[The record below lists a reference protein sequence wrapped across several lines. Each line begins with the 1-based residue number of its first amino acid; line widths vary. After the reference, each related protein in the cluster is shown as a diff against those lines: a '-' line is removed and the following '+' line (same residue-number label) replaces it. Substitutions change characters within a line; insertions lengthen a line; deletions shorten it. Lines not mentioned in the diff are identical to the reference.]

1 MAIETPYSKLSALV
15 IDDAPVQLA
24 TLRGQLAM
32 LGIQKIDGA
41 TNPDEA
47 LRLARS
53 GKHSLVLCDFSLGH
67 RTDGQQL
74 FEYFRDNDVLAP
86 DCLFFMVTAENG
98 YSSVAATSEHKPDA
112 YLLKPITAS
121 DLEDRL
127 KAGLERRKVFQAFI
141 AELAR
146 KNLPGALAACDAILA
161 RKDRWYMQALQHRG
175 QVLLQMDRHAEARAA
190 YQAALDL
197 RPQLAWAQLGLARAF
212 KAGGQLDDAQRIA
225 QEMLASSDGER
236 NLGAYDLLAEV
247 LDAQGDSRAAQWT
260 LRDAAAAVPSAKR
273 HRLLAHMA
281 LRNGDLEV
289 GLEALAKVAKAT
301 QGAITSQPQDT
312 LSMAQALADSGR
324 AGESLGVLDKNL
336 GSQARTPAV
345 ESVAFAIRAQAL
357 ARTGDAAGASAAMA
371 RARETLRSARADFAT
386 VALAKAELLA
396 GNAELGLEML
406 SKVVSSDHESPQVRQ
421 LVSQALRSTGH
432 EDRIATLVDG
442 ATARMQKR
450 LSDAKALLRESQV
463 DEAVATIES
472 TLKDYPENT
481 GVLLQAAQI
490 NCMSLRLKKQLNG
503 AVVDRVQV
511 YLTRLD
517 RLLPNS
523 ERVRQMRQ
531 YLRDTQSSLSL
542 AAEV

>member
-32 LGIQKIDGA
+32 LGIQKVDGA

-47 LRLARS
+47 LRLARA

-74 FEYFRDNDVLAP
+74 FEYMRENELIAP

-98 YSSVAATSEHKPDA
+98 YSSVAAASEHKPDA

-127 KAGLERRKVFQAFI
+127 KAGLERRKVFLTFL
-141 AELAR
+141 AEQAR
-146 KNLPGALAACDAILA
+146 KNLQGALDACDAILA
-161 RKDRWYMQALQHRG
+161 RKDRWYMQALQQKA
-175 QVLLQMDRHAEARAA
+175 QVLLQLARHADARAA
-190 YQAALDL
+190 YQTALDL
-197 RPQLAWAQLGLARAF
+197 RPQLAWAQLGLARAL
-212 KAGGQLDDAQRIA
+212 KAGGQLEEARRIA
-225 QEMLASSDGER
+225 QDMLASSDGER

-247 LDAQGDSRAAQWT
+247 LDAQGDSRGAQWV

-273 HRLLAHMA
+273 HRLLAQCA

-289 GLEALAKVAKAT
+289 GLESLAKVTKAT
-301 QGAITSQPQDT
+301 QGAITAQAQDS
-312 LSMAQALADSGR
+312 LSMAQAMVDAGR
-324 AGESLGVLDKNL
+324 AGESITVLEKGL
-336 GSQARTPAV
+336 AGQAKAPAV
-345 ESVAFAIRAQAL
+345 DSVAQAIRAQAL
-357 ARTGDAAGASAAMA
+357 ARMGDAAGAAAAMA
-371 RARETLRSARADFAT
+371 RARESLRSGRADFAA

-396 GNAELGLEML
+396 GNPEVGLDML
-406 SKVVSSDHESPQVRQ
+406 SKVVSSDHESPHVRQ
-421 LVSQALRSTGH
+421 LVSNALRSTGH
-432 EDRIATLVDG
+432 EEKVATLVEG
-442 ATARMQKR
+442 AATRMQQR
-450 LSDAKALLRESQV
+450 LTDAKTLLRESQV

-490 NCMSLRLKKQLNG
+490 NCMSLRLKKQLNA

-523 ERVRQMRQ
+523 DRVRQMRL
-531 YLRDTQSSLSL
+531 YLRETQAAL
-542 AAEV
+542 AATAVA